1 MIMRINKAKAFDD
14 AVRSTQLMEALA
26 KRDREI
32 ALNLLKTDLSIIQ
45 ISEATG
51 MPVEDIKKLKTANAI
66 LLKANRIGCAK
77 VLNAR
82 NGN

>member
-1 MIMRINKAKAFDD
+1 MIMKINKAKAIDD
-14 AVRSTQLMEALA
+14 AVRSTQLMEALM

-51 MPVEDIKKLKTANAI
+51 MPVEDIKKLKNHERHTTESE
-66 LLKANRIGCAK
+66 
-77 VLNAR
+77 
-82 NGN
+82 

>member
-1 MIMRINKAKAFDD
+1 MKNAKAKAIDD

-51 MPVEDIKKLKTANAI
+51 MPVEDIQKLKEDQ
-66 LLKANRIGCAK
+66 K
-77 VLNAR
+77 
-82 NGN
+82 

>member
-1 MIMRINKAKAFDD
+1 MIMKINKAKAIDD

-32 ALNLLKTDLSIIQ
+32 ALNLLKTDLSLIQ

-51 MPVEDIKKLKTANAI
+51 MPVEDIQKLKEDQ
-66 LLKANRIGCAK
+66 K
-77 VLNAR
+77 
-82 NGN
+82 

>member
-1 MIMRINKAKAFDD
+1 MKNAKAKAIDD

-51 MPVEDIKKLKTANAI
+51 MPVEDIKKLKEDQ
-66 LLKANRIGCAK
+66 K
-77 VLNAR
+77 
-82 NGN
+82 

>member
-1 MIMRINKAKAFDD
+1 HRQRKELLLMKNAKAKAIDD

-51 MPVEDIKKLKTANAI
+51 MPVEDIKKLKEDQ
-66 LLKANRIGCAK
+66 K
-77 VLNAR
+77 
-82 NGN
+82 

>member
-1 MIMRINKAKAFDD
+1 MKNAKAKAIDD

-32 ALNLLKTDLSIIQ
+32 ALNLLKTDLSLIQ

-51 MPVEDIKKLKTANAI
+51 MPVEDIQKLKEDQ
-66 LLKANRIGCAK
+66 K
-77 VLNAR
+77 
-82 NGN
+82 